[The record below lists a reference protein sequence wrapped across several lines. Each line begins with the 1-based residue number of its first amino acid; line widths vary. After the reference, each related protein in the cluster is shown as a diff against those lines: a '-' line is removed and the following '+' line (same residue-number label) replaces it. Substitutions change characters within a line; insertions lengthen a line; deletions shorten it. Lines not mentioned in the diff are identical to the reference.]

1 MSSLACIPVLP
12 NVALWS
18 RQKASCPH
26 RAELDLYLLRGLGM
40 GLSVESAGVFSE
52 PGSNGEQTG
61 AFDASKRLTAAET
74 VGSFHSNDMLREV
87 YCILGLP
94 IDAIEMPSVLSSIEF
109 AASRR
114 APFVLSTPNLNFL
127 VSAMSHP
134 EFRESI
140 LLSDLCPPDGMP
152 IVWIARLT
160 GIPIRRRVAGSEIFE
175 ALMSQRSSTR
185 QLKAYLFGGADGVA
199 ANAANAINDKRLG
212 MQCVGS
218 MSPGYGSIEE
228 LSRNNIIDEI
238 NASDADFLMVSL
250 GALKGQ
256 LWLYRNRLR
265 LGIPVRAH
273 LGAVINFQANIIKR
287 APACLRSLGLE
298 WLWRIK
304 EEPRLWSRYL
314 NDGLVFIRLLVTQI
328 LPLAIWSLWRR
339 WQRWDQADLR
349 ILLATIDQSVV
360 EVKFVGAATARH
372 VDKAVSCLQEVSETK
387 REVVVDVS
395 LTQFI
400 DGRFFGLLLM
410 LRKQLFKHG
419 GRLKFSGVS
428 PGVEKMFRLNGVN
441 FLLTN
446 GGGA

>member
-1 MSSLACIPVLP
+1 VHDASLPDTTQSNLMMP
-12 NVALWS
+12 PS
-18 RQKASCPH
+18 HMPKDKSCGL
-26 RAELDLYLLRGLGM
+26 RAGM
-40 GLSVESAGVFSE
+40 CLSTESAGAVSD
-52 PGSNGEQTG
+52 PGLNGEQVS
-61 AFDASKRLTAAET
+61 AFDASKRFPPADTA
-74 VGSFHSNDMLREV
+74 GSGHSNDLLREV

-94 IDAIEMPSVLSSIEF
+94 IDAIEMPAVLKSIEF

-127 VSAMSHP
+127 VRALSDP

-175 ALMSQRSSTR
+175 ALMSERSSAQ
-185 QLKAYLFGGADGVA
+185 QLKTYLFGGDDGVA
-199 ANAANAINDKRLG
+199 AVAAKAINNKRLG

-218 MSPGYGSIEE
+218 MSPGYGSVEE
-228 LSRNNIIDEI
+228 LSRNDIIDQI
-238 NASDADFLMVSL
+238 NSSDADFLMVSL

-265 LGIPVRAH
+265 LAIPVRAH
-273 LGAVINFQANIIKR
+273 LGAVINFQADIIRR
-287 APACLRSLGLE
+287 APACLRNLGLE

-304 EEPRLWSRYL
+304 EEPHLWSRYL
-314 NDGLVFIRLLVTQI
+314 NDGVVFIRLLVTQI
-328 LPLAIWSLWRR
+328 LPLAIWLLWRR
-339 WQRWDQADLR
+339 LQRRDKADLR
-349 ILLATIDQSVV
+349 ISLTRVDQSLVL
-360 EVKFVGAATARH
+360 VKFVGAATALH
-372 VDKAVSCLQEVSETK
+372 VDKAASCLQEVSETK
-387 REVVVDVS
+387 GEVVVDVS

-410 LRKQLFKHG
+410 FRKQLIKRG

-428 PGVEKMFRLNGVN
+428 PGIEKMFRLNGVN
-441 FLLTN
+441 FLLTT
-446 GGGA
+446 GGSA